1 MTWGAWEPPSKR
13 LPWGKSHTCLL
24 RDLEMGPLAQTQTLR
39 DFEQHL
45 NDLKKEN
52 FSLKL
57 RIYFLEERV
66 QQKGEGSRD
75 DVYRRNI
82 ELKVEVES
90 LKRELQE
97 KQQALDNTWVA
108 AENQTTRSQAALRQQ
123 YEERQ
128 RESEHVYELLEN
140 KIQLLQEEARLA
152 RNEAEQA
159 TALARAEAERCQEL
173 AGKLKE
179 AARMKEEDRSDD
191 SCSATAQRRIEELTQ
206 ELATSKQLVEMLS
219 AEKRNLQQ
227 RLEEPPNMGGQA
239 LRLPRTRGPLGR
251 RHLEI

>member
-1 MTWGAWEPPSKR
+1 MANGYR
-13 LPWGKSHTCLL
+13 
-24 RDLEMGPLAQTQTLR
+24 TLS
-39 DFEQHL
+39 QHL

-66 QQKGEGSRD
+66 QQKGEDNRD

-140 KIQLLQEEARLA
+140 KIQLLQEVS
-152 RNEAEQA
+152 Q
-159 TALARAEAERCQEL
+159 
-173 AGKLKE
+173 GG
-179 AARMKEEDRSDD
+179 MVGSGRSWW
-191 SCSATAQRRIEELTQ
+191 SVSGGSPCCHA
-206 ELATSKQLVEMLS
+206 
-219 AEKRNLQQ
+219 
-227 RLEEPPNMGGQA
+227 GGQA
-239 LRLPRTRGPLGR
+239 GT
-251 RHLEI
+251 E

>member
-1 MTWGAWEPPSKR
+1 MANGYR
-13 LPWGKSHTCLL
+13 
-24 RDLEMGPLAQTQTLR
+24 TLS
-39 DFEQHL
+39 QHL

-97 KQQALDNTWVA
+97 KQQALDKTWVA
-108 AENQTTRSQAALRQQ
+108 AENQTNRSEAALRQQ

-152 RNEAEQA
+152 RSEAEKA
-159 TALARAEAERCQEL
+159 AALAKAETERCQEL
-173 AGKLKE
+173 AAKLKE
-179 AARMKEEDRSDD
+179 AAGRKEEGRQAEDRSVL
-191 SCSATAQRRIEELTQ
+191 AQKDRRIEELSR
-206 ELATSKQLVEMLS
+206 ELAARSQLVELL
-219 AEKRNLQQ
+219 AAGRCDLPRRPQEPAAARAQAP
-227 RLEEPPNMGGQA
+227 RL
-239 LRLPRTRGPLGR
+239 LRTRGVAAR
-251 RHLEI
+251 RHLET

>member
-1 MTWGAWEPPSKR
+1 MAHGYR
-13 LPWGKSHTCLL
+13 
-24 RDLEMGPLAQTQTLR
+24 TLS
-39 DFEQHL
+39 QHL

-66 QQKGEGSRD
+66 QQKGEDSRD

-108 AENQTTRSQAALRQQ
+108 AENQTSRSQAALRQQ

-140 KIQLLQEEARLA
+140 KIQLLQEVS
-152 RNEAEQA
+152 
-159 TALARAEAERCQEL
+159 
-173 AGKLKE
+173 LKGW
-179 AARMKEEDRSDD
+179 AVP
-191 SCSATAQRRIEELTQ
+191 CSAWQGWVMARSWEELQ
-206 ELATSKQLVEMLS
+206 GSEDMV
-219 AEKRNLQQ
+219 
-227 RLEEPPNMGGQA
+227 
-239 LRLPRTRGPLGR
+239 
-251 RHLEI
+251 

>member
-1 MTWGAWEPPSKR
+1 MANGYR
-13 LPWGKSHTCLL
+13 
-24 RDLEMGPLAQTQTLR
+24 TLS
-39 DFEQHL
+39 QHL

-90 LKRELQE
+90 LKRELRE
-97 KQQALDNTWVA
+97 KQQALDKTCQSN
-108 AENQTTRSQAALRQQ
+108 RSEAALRQH

-140 KIQLLQEEARLA
+140 KIQLLQEVSAGGRGGA
-152 RNEAEQA
+152 GAGG
-159 TALARAEAERCQEL
+159 RC
-173 AGKLKE
+173 
-179 AARMKEEDRSDD
+179 RSPG
-191 SCSATAQRRIEELTQ
+191 LTGCC
-206 ELATSKQLVEMLS
+206 A
-219 AEKRNLQQ
+219 
-227 RLEEPPNMGGQA
+227 GGQA
-239 LRLPRTRGPLGR
+239 GQERGGAGHR
-251 RHLEI
+251 AGQG